1 MFGNP
6 VTDEK
11 FDGNALVPFAHGMD
25 LISDEIFEVKIKYLE
40 SLTLNVIRK
49 SVGFFLI
56 KISFI

>member
-1 MFGNP
+1 MVGNP
-6 VTDEK
+6 ATDEK

-40 SLTLNVIRK
+40 SLILNVIRK